1 MQNEANPY
9 TWQAMVLHWLLAVLI
24 FAQIGIGW
32 YIGGLP
38 RGSTLKP
45 WLLGLHE
52 SFGMLAGML
61 VLVRLWWRALN
72 APPPLPATVPGWQ
85 QKTAQ
90 VGHAL
95 LYACIVIMPLTG
107 YASANFDQSPLLF
120 FGCRIPQWGWPSR
133 PLEKLFE
140 DIHSAASNVLVALLV
155 AHIAIALKH
164 WLIDKDGVFQR
175 MLPRKPPQ
183 RA

>member
-1 MQNEANPY
+1 MQHDANLY

-24 FAQIGIGW
+24 FALIGLGW

-45 WLLGLHE
+45 LLLGLHE
-52 SFGMLAGML
+52 SCGMLAGIL

-72 APPPLPATVPGWQ
+72 QPPSLPATVPDWQ
-85 QKTAQ
+85 QKAAQ

-95 LYACIVIMPLTG
+95 LYLCIVIMPLTG
-107 YASANFDQSPLLF
+107 YATANFVKDPLLF
-120 FGCRIPQWGWPSR
+120 FGYPVPQWGWSSR
-133 PLEKLFE
+133 PLEKLFA
-140 DIHSAASNVLVALLV
+140 DIHSATSNVLVALLV
-155 AHIAIALKH
+155 AHIAVALKH
-164 WLIDKDGVFQR
+164 WFIDKDGVFQR